1 MKRAFTLIELLVVIA
16 IMGLLGTLSVGG
28 YRLMQRGMEDKSALQ
43 NASQF
48 IRSAY
53 QRAQID
59 RAPVAVY
66 YWNETTKEETEDDIL
81 LVHGHAVA
89 VRRAGRLTKVTGSGK
104 GAKLCDE
111 FGDLSFNRLVVNEDD
126 DEVSSDSGS
135 TRAGNGVYLYRLN
148 GDETSNSKIPRS
160 VVSQTTKKWPIKG
173 EPLLLGGQLDLENM
187 YAYVLMDEN
196 GVTWDVGDA
205 YGFEFASIDLPNGY
219 IFGPTYS
226 RALSNPIAGEGV
238 LRFKVSANSGS
249 GASQGIDGASTV
261 AIYCL
266 RPGSSG
272 TIDAQSIGTTDNPA
286 TRLQN

>member
-89 VRRAGRLTKVTGSGK
+89 VRRAGRLTNVVGQN
-104 GAKLCDE
+104 LCDE

-148 GDETSNSKIPRS
+148 GDEGSKIMRS
-160 VVSQTTKKWPIKG
+160 TVSQTTKKVKLQ
-173 EPLLLGGQLDLENM
+173 ELLLQSGADGDFET
-187 YAYVLMDEN
+187 YAYVLMDKN
-196 GVTWDVGDA
+196 GVDWKTGDA

-219 IFGPTYS
+219 IFGSDYS
-226 RALSNPIAGEGV
+226 RTLSTPVKGEGV
-238 LRFKVSANSGS
+238 IRFKVGVNSGS
-249 GASQGIDGASTV
+249 GTSQGTEGASTV
-261 AIYCL
+261 AISCL
-266 RPGSSG
+266 RPGASG
-272 TIDAQSIGTTDNPA
+272 NIDAQSIGTTDNPA

>member
-28 YRLMQRGMEDKSALQ
+28 YRLMQRGMEDKSAMQ

-59 RAPVAVY
+59 RAPVSVY
-66 YWNETTKEETEDDIL
+66 YWNETSKEETEDDIMV
-81 LVHGHAVA
+81 VHGRAIA
-89 VRRAGRLTKVTGSGK
+89 VRRSGRLTKVQGNY
-104 GAKLCDE
+104 LYDE
-111 FGDLSFNRLVVNEDD
+111 FGDLSFSRLLIDEDD
-126 DEVSSDSGS
+126 DSGVESSDSGS
-135 TRAGNGVYLYRLN
+135 TRAGNGTFLYRLT
-148 GDETSNSKIPRS
+148 GDETSGTKIPRS
-160 VVSQTTKKWPIKG
+160 VVSQTTKKQTLT
-173 EPLLLGGQLDLENM
+173 EPLLLGGQGQFDM
-187 YAYVLMDEN
+187 YAYVLMDRN

-219 IFGPTYS
+219 IFGSTYS
-226 RALSNPIAGEGV
+226 RSLANPVAGEGA
-238 LRFKVSANSGS
+238 LRFKVSANGGS
-249 GASQGIDGASTV
+249 GASQGLDGASSV

-272 TIDAQSIGTTDNPA
+272 NIDAQSIGSTDNPA
-286 TRLQN
+286 SRLQN